1 MSDIFAALREP
12 ESVSSLAPEE
22 VRRAG
27 DRLRRR
33 RTGIAVVGAVCA
45 TALVVGGTTLMLGDR
60 TSSDSVP
67 TPVDSPPARA
77 VIPAEFD
84 LADGLPRE
92 PAGSG
97 LDAAALEICG
107 DTFSLAQRATASQ
120 WAGYGERGDLSTR
133 VLSVYPDA
141 GTARSVATELI
152 ATFEGCPR
160 FSDGRVLEWTTSA
173 RPTADGDQG
182 WLLVRFARGSGPRVQ
197 FPEVI
202 QIVRLGANLL
212 VLQAREIHGVTPED
226 LTRMTNDQ
234 VAWLMDRQM
243 CLLTDQGCAWRSDPD
258 VLRPDGWGPWQLGM
272 SREALEA
279 TGVRGFSESEEC
291 TTVELGTGEGLLS
304 ASNELVSIQVPNGV
318 TTPEGIG
325 LGSGRVEVFDLYW
338 FTEKNGDVMV
348 VRASPTAD
356 YEITL
361 ERDQVTEL
369 RLTTV
374 GNECSG

>member
-1 MSDIFAALREP
+1 MSDIFAPLREP

-45 TALVVGGTTLMLGDR
+45 TAIVVGGTSLMVGDR

-67 TPVDSPPARA
+67 NPVDSPHSEA

-97 LDAAALEICG
+97 LDAPEVDVCG
-107 DTFSLAQRATASQ
+107 DTFSLAERATASK
-120 WAGYGERGDLSTR
+120 WAGYGERGDLTTR

-141 GTARSVATELI
+141 GTARSVATDLI
-152 ATFEGCPR
+152 ATFERCPR
-160 FSDGRVLEWTTSA
+160 FSDGRALEWTTSV
-173 RPTADGDQG
+173 RPTADGDHG
-182 WLLVRFARGSGPRVQ
+182 WVLARFARGSGPRVQ
-197 FPEVI
+197 LPEVI
-202 QIVRLGANLL
+202 QIVRLGASLL
-212 VLQAREIHGVTPED
+212 VIQAREIHGIAVED

-234 VAWLMDRQM
+234 VAWLMHRQM
-243 CLLTDQGCAWRSDPD
+243 CLLTDKGCAWRSDPD
-258 VLRPDGWGPWQLGM
+258 VLRSDGWGPWQLGM
-272 SREALEA
+272 SREELEA
-279 TGVRGFSESEEC
+279 AGVTGFSDSGEC
-291 TTVELGTGEGLLS
+291 ATVELGSGEGLIS
-304 ASNELVSIQVPNGV
+304 ASDELVSIQVSEGV
-318 TTPEGIG
+318 TTPDGTG
-325 LGSGRVEVFDLYW
+325 LGSSRVEVLELYW
-338 FTEKNGDVMV
+338 FAEKNGAVMV
-348 VRASPTAD
+348 VPASPTAD

-361 ERDQVTEL
+361 ERDHVTQL

-374 GNECSG
+374 GNECFR